1 MTYNIIDLFS
11 GVGGLSYGFARRE
24 EFRILAANEIDPD
37 IARAYQLNH
46 PSVQMLNC
54 YIRDLD
60 GETLQAA
67 LGGRTVHLILGGPP
81 CQSYSTVGRR
91 RMDGRARL
99 FMEYRRV
106 VELLRE
112 GQLLFSAGCRRTVEE
127 FQSYLWDETA
137 AAQGED
143 RPVKEHDHCMD
154 ALRYFV
160 TTVACRESGR
170 VARRPRGL

>member
-1 MTYNIIDLFS
+1 MRTC
-11 GVGGLSYGFARRE
+11 GAPTPAATGLLYTS
-24 EFRILAANEIDPD
+24 
-37 IARAYQLNH
+37 
-46 PSVQMLNC
+46 
-54 YIRDLD
+54 
-60 GETLQAA
+60 
-67 LGGRTVHLILGGPP
+67 
-81 CQSYSTVGRR
+81 
-91 RMDGRARL
+91 
-99 FMEYRRV
+99 
-106 VELLRE
+106 LLRE

>member
-1 MTYNIIDLFS
+1 MD
-11 GVGGLSYGFARRE
+11 R
-24 EFRILAANEIDPD
+24 AA
-37 IARAYQLNH
+37 Q
-46 PSVQMLNC
+46 
-54 YIRDLD
+54 
-60 GETLQAA
+60 
-67 LGGRTVHLILGGPP
+67 
-81 CQSYSTVGRR
+81 
-91 RMDGRARL
+91 
-99 FMEYRRV
+99 
-106 VELLRE
+106 LLRE